1 MSWLFGGVKKSK
13 GMTTEQVEANLV
25 DLIDM
30 LNRKQ
35 EKLELDIDKLLKLA
49 KQYGTKQKKKAI
61 QALKR
66 KKALEKQL
74 AQIDGTLTSV
84 EFQLDAL
91 RNAQANQQ
99 VLHTMRNASLALKRE
114 HNHMT
119 VDEVHDIMDDI
130 SEQTEVGDEIAEA
143 ISGQINL
150 DYDEDELMDEL
161 NELEQEELDAKM
173 IDIPTTSDLPAVP
186 TSALPDIPTSS
197 KKVKKSKEED
207 DLEELMSW
215 AN

>member
-119 VDEVHDIMDDI
+119 VDEVHDIL
-130 SEQTEVGDEIAEA
+130 EQTEVGDEIAEA

-150 DYDEDELMDEL
+150 DYDEVVFL
-161 NELEQEELDAKM
+161 
-173 IDIPTTSDLPAVP
+173 
-186 TSALPDIPTSS
+186 
-197 KKVKKSKEED
+197 
-207 DLEELMSW
+207 
-215 AN
+215 